1 MDLAGLGS
9 QFLGNRTS
17 LRTEGLCA
25 QLSWS
30 TSLGLP
36 VRKERILGWGGGR
49 VVWTDSQKQRDSQK
63 LLDRED
69 CPLLPTQADL
79 CLWASRTPVDLCG

>member
-17 LRTEGLCA
+17 LWAEGLGA

-36 VRKERILGWGGGR
+36 VRKERILGGAGVG
-49 VVWTDSQKQRDSQK
+49 
-63 LLDRED
+63 
-69 CPLLPTQADL
+69 
-79 CLWASRTPVDLCG
+79 